1 MQLKAALTFLK
12 SRVTDPIT
20 GKRRIIAEDRPF
32 EGDIT
37 LNHDLPGG
45 RWSWGAEASLAH
57 REREFRFDEARLER
71 KGTSF
76 GAHIEFRPRPS
87 WRFRLGAENIGSRAL
102 AETRS
107 KFAGTRA
114 SGILDSIEARR
125 LRTSPIVT
133 LSLRKAFGAAAD

>member
-1 MQLKAALTFLK
+1 M
-12 SRVTDPIT
+12 SDPVT
-20 GKRRIIAEDRPF
+20 GQRRIISEDRPF
-32 EGDIT
+32 EGDIS
-37 LNHDLPGG
+37 LNHDLTGG

-76 GAHIEFRPRPS
+76 GAHVEFRPRAS
-87 WRFRLGAENIGSRAL
+87 WRVRLEAENIGSRSL
-102 AETRS
+102 VETRR
-107 KFAGTRA
+107 KFDGTRA

-133 LSLRKAFGAAAD
+133 FSLRKAFGAAAD

>member
-1 MQLKAALTFLK
+1 
-12 SRVTDPIT
+12 VTDPIT
-20 GKRRIIAEDRPF
+20 GKRRMIAEDRPF
-32 EGDIT
+32 EGDVE

-76 GAHIEFRPRPS
+76 GAHVEFRPQAS
-87 WRFRLGAENIGSRAL
+87 WRLRLEAENIGSRSL
-102 AETRS
+102 TETRR
-107 KFAGTRA
+107 KFDGTRA
-114 SGILDSIEARR
+114 SGVLDSIETRS

-133 LSLRKAFGAAAD
+133 FSLRKSFGSAAD